1 MSFRQAG
8 EEKKLNFRALESGA
22 RLDVFLASQPGI
34 TSRSMAE
41 KLIQS
46 GLVVVSGQRRSKHYR
61 VKKGDKVEVKI
72 PLKAPIKKED
82 IPLKFLYE
90 DNYLAVVS
98 KPAGMVS
105 QADARHTSGTLV
117 NALLFHLSS
126 VSSIGAPNRPGIVH
140 RLDKETSG
148 LIVVAK
154 TEEAHLK
161 LSESLKH
168 REIKRKYLALVVGE
182 VLQESGAVVAPV
194 GRSRG
199 DRKKMGVNIVAGK
212 EAVTHFK
219 VLKRFNGF
227 TLLELELETGRTHQ
241 IRVHMNFI
249 NHPVVGDPSYG
260 GRKIGQI
267 LGLKRQFLHAYQIH
281 FKHPTSGQLLNF
293 EDELPLDLKS
303 ALKKLE

>member
-1 MSFRQAG
+1 VR
-8 EEKKLNFRALESGA
+8 EEKKLNFKVLEGGS
-22 RLDVFLASQPGI
+22 RLDIFLASQPDI

-41 KLIQS
+41 KLIQA

-61 VKKGDKVEVKI
+61 VKKGDKVEVRIPPKAQIQEENI
-72 PLKAPIKKED
+72 PLS
-82 IPLKFLYE
+82 FVYE
-90 DNYLAVVS
+90 DRYLAVVS

-126 VSSIGAPNRPGIVH
+126 ISSVGAPNRSGIVH

-148 LIVVAK
+148 LLIVAK

-161 LSESLKH
+161 LSESLKR

-182 VLQESGAVVAPV
+182 VPQESGVVVAPV
-194 GRSRG
+194 GRSYG
-199 DRKKMGVNIVAGK
+199 DRKKMGVNLVAGK
-212 EAVTHFK
+212 EAVTRFK

-227 TLLELELETGRTHQ
+227 TLLELDLETGRTHQ

-249 NHPVVGDPSYG
+249 NHPVVGDPRYG
-260 GRKIGQI
+260 GRKAGQA

-281 FKHPTSGQLLNF
+281 FMHPITGQELSF
-293 EDELPLDLKS
+293 EDELPPDLKS
-303 ALKKLE
+303 VLRKLG